1 MLSYSLPS
9 PDSDMVS
16 MPVYSNCKL
25 TSPYCS
31 ALIIILSPFLP
42 YMLTT
47 SEFEDMTFKLSIAIV
62 VLNSLN
68 RPATLCRIKQEM
80 NTFGR

>member
-16 MPVYSNCKL
+16 MPVYNNCI
-25 TSPYCS
+25 SPYCS
-31 ALIIILSPFLP
+31 ALIIILTPFLP

-47 SEFEDMTFKLSIAIV
+47 SEFEDMKFKLSIAIV